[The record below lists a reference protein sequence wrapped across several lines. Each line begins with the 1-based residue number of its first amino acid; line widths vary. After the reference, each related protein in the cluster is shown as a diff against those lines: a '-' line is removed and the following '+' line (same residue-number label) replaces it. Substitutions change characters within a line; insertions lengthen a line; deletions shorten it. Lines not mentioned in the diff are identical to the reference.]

1 MLSILVWGCA
11 SRGALQQDPPPVQAA
26 GSGMAWVLFILIPMF
41 FLLAALLSVC
51 WMVMVRQRKALLVAE
66 VNLHQQEI
74 RSATLVFQLREAS
87 RKYKAL
93 LEGNTVSP
101 GRGNKHSGASRPE
114 DNDDMN
120 PG

>member
-1 MLSILVWGCA
+1 MLSILLGGCA
-11 SRGALQQDPPPVQAA
+11 GSGTLQQDPPVQAA
-26 GSGMAWVLFILIPMF
+26 DSGTAWVLYILIPLF
-41 FLLAALLSVC
+41 FLLAVLLLVC

-93 LEGNTVSP
+93 LNGNAVSP
-101 GRGNKHSGASRPE
+101 ERGSKHSGTFRPE
-114 DNDDMN
+114 DNDEMN
-120 PG
+120 PE